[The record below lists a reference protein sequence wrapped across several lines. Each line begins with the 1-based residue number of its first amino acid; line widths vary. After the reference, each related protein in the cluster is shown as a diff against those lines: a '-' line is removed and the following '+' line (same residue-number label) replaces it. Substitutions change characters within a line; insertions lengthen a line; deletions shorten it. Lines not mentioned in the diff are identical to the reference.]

1 MTKLWETL
9 SKENKEKLS
18 QVYEKLTGKK
28 WMPKIEN
35 LSELEKIMRE
45 RPNPTKRK

>member
-1 MTKLWETL
+1 MAKLFL

-28 WMPKIEN
+28 WVPRIEDI
-35 LSELEKIMRE
+35 SELEKLMKE
-45 RPNPTKRK
+45 KPNSGRR

>member
-1 MTKLWETL
+1 MAKLFL

-28 WMPKIEN
+28 WVPKIEKI
-35 LSELEKIMRE
+35 SELDKIMRE
-45 RPNPTKRK
+45 KPRSGRK